1 MSLTSIN
8 SSNAEA
14 SFVQSTRTQNYLK
27 TIITLSCRLVFVGK
41 PLLCTLIWVFAYF
54 CIGQPLCC
62 WWLSGPIQN
71 NAKLLKNHW
80 NPGTWWYSPV
90 STPWGLS
97 HEYQH
102 DRVLMVL
109 KNRCIPVKSPVFN
122 RSLLFF
128 GLHFT
133 CLLFFSCFFLVSC
146 FSPVFL
152 ENQSK
157 ATIIS
162 CLSSS
167 SAQIYLNSYS
177 IACNSALL
185 ACLNNTQLT

>member
-1 MSLTSIN
+1 MYVGVMPSFGSTSIQRIC
-8 SSNAEA
+8 SVYVDVLP
-14 SFVQSTRTQNYLK
+14 SFGSIQRT
-27 TIITLSCRLVFVGK
+27 
-41 PLLCTLIWVFAYF
+41 CTVYVDVLPSF
-54 CIGQPLCC
+54 G
-62 WWLSGPIQN
+62 SIQR
-71 NAKLLKNHW
+71 KC
-80 NPGTWWYSPV
+80 TVYV
-90 STPWGLS
+90 
-97 HEYQH
+97 
-102 DRVLMVL
+102 DVLPSFGS
-109 KNRCIPVKSPVFN
+109 IPVKSPVFN

-162 CLSSS
+162 YFSSS

-177 IACNSALL
+177 LACNSALL

>member
-1 MSLTSIN
+1 MSLTVGDKFQSFALWEEAVKKYELENYIQLWRRDARTSTIQTAKKRL
-8 SSNAEA
+8 SSTTDRQFNEDL
-14 SFVQSTRTQNYLK
+14 QYYELK
-27 TIITLSCRLVFVGK
+27 
-41 PLLCTLIWVFAYF
+41 Y
-54 CIGQPLCC
+54 
-62 WWLSGPIQN
+62 
-71 NAKLLKNHW
+71 
-80 NPGTWWYSPV
+80 
-90 STPWGLS
+90 
-97 HEYQH
+97 
-102 DRVLMVL
+102 
-109 KNRCIPVKSPVFN
+109 CIPVKSPVFN

-162 CLSSS
+162 CFSSS

-177 IACNSALL
+177 L
-185 ACLNNTQLT
+185 ACINMVMLKLICCYYVHLFTAELRVLALH